1 MSIRMVIRMLI
12 EFRSSVHQISIGMLV
27 KCWSRCQFSVHCK
40 RIKCINRH
48 LTGDT
53 VSSHDQL
60 IQSLQLN
67 LQFIDVFFSF
77 LYKTDINS
85 GNAEKSEKRKLL
97 ESWLNK
103 IMRIKI
109 SDGRT
114 LIGSFLCTDQDRNII
129 LGSCQEFVGSTGTVT
144 LTY

>member
-1 MSIRMVIRMLI
+1 
-12 EFRSSVHQISIGMLV
+12 
-27 KCWSRCQFSVHCK
+27 
-40 RIKCINRH
+40 
-48 LTGDT
+48 
-53 VSSHDQL
+53 
-60 IQSLQLN
+60 
-67 LQFIDVFFSF
+67 VFFSF

-85 GNAEKSEKRKLL
+85 DSAEKSEKRKLL

-129 LGSCQEFVGSTGTVT
+129 LGSCQEFVGSTGTVP
-144 LTY
+144 LIYWIASFRDLISIFRSDFQLAEGR

>member
-1 MSIRMVIRMLI
+1 
-12 EFRSSVHQISIGMLV
+12 
-27 KCWSRCQFSVHCK
+27 
-40 RIKCINRH
+40 
-48 LTGDT
+48 
-53 VSSHDQL
+53 L
-60 IQSLQLN
+60 IQGLQLN

-85 GNAEKSEKRKLL
+85 DSAEKSEKRKLL

-129 LGSCQEFVGSTGTVT
+129 LGSCQEFVGSTDEKEEPRILGLAMVPGKHILSTEVDEE
-144 LTY
+144 

>member
-1 MSIRMVIRMLI
+1 M
-12 EFRSSVHQISIGMLV
+12 
-27 KCWSRCQFSVHCK
+27 C
-40 RIKCINRH
+40 
-48 LTGDT
+48 
-53 VSSHDQL
+53 
-60 IQSLQLN
+60 
-67 LQFIDVFFSF
+67 FFF
-77 LYKTDINS
+77 TFYKTDVNS
-85 GNAEKSEKRKLL
+85 DNAEKSEKRKLL

-144 LTY
+144 LIYWVTYFRSD